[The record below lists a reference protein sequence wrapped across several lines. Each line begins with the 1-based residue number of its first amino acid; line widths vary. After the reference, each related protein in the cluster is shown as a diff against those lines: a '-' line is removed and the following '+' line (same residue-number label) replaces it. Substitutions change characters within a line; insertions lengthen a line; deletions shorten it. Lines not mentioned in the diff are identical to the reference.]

1 MNHEQATVRPAVVTD
16 LGNKIL
22 LKINQ
27 FSKRRK
33 DEALSLAEIGAAM
46 VAAANTIDTQRGD
59 WVLIPVLTEL
69 LTDPHMREV
78 ALERY
83 AQDEKWGG
91 EENDDKNTFQGWFCF
106 IDGKLEKAA
115 DAVVSIN
122 GSDPAEYRRRM
133 VQVAALAVAAVESLD
148 RQAQQ
153 AVEAAQAERAASD
166 GTGYTET
173 EKAACRNRCAEF
185 GDPPCFT
192 LTGDNPP
199 CDGCKDKAA

>member
-1 MNHEQATVRPAVVTD
+1 MNHEQATVRPEVVTD

-59 WVLIPVLTEL
+59 WVLIPVLSEL

-83 AQDEKWGG
+83 AQDEKHGG
-91 EENDDKNTFQGWFCF
+91 EENDDRNTFEDWFKF
-106 IDGKLEKAA
+106 IDDKLEKAG
-115 DAVVSIN
+115 DAIVSLN
-122 GSDPAEYRRRM
+122 GTDLPEYRRRM

-148 RQAQQ
+148 RQVQQ
-153 AVEAAQAERAASD
+153 AVEAARAAQDTSEGANYTQAE
-166 GTGYTET
+166 E
-173 EKAACRNRCAEF
+173 AACRNRCAGF

-192 LTGDNPP
+192 LPGENPP
-199 CDGCKDKAA
+199 CAECKE